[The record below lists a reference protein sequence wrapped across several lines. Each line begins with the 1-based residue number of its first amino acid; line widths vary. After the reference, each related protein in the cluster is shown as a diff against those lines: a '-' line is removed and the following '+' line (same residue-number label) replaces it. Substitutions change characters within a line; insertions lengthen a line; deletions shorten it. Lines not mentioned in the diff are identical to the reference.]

1 MKPRQSK
8 YKVMKKIDKVFG
20 ERLYSKMK
28 LIREF
33 EEKLYYLFLEGK
45 MPGTI
50 HLYAGQEAV
59 AVGVCENLTKEDYIT
74 STHRPHGHAIAK
86 GVSIKSMM
94 AELYGKVEGC
104 CKGYGGSMHIGN
116 IAVGA
121 VPAIAIVGGG
131 IPIATGIALSYKLR
145 RKKNVVTCF
154 FGDGAINEGS
164 FHEGLNMAAIWNLPV
179 IFVCENNLYG
189 ASTHISKVC
198 KLKNLAERASAY
210 GMEGVIADG
219 NDVIDV
225 YEKAQKAVEK
235 ARNGEGPVLIECKTY
250 RRRGHS
256 RGDGCNYRDKEEEK
270 RWFARDPI
278 NILKER
284 LIKEKIF
291 TEEEIESIN
300 KRVIKEI
307 ENAVEYIHSCTDHK
321 PEDALKYV
329 YYQEE

>member
-1 MKPRQSK
+1 
-8 YKVMKKIDKVFG
+8 MKKLDKDFG
-20 ERLYSKMK
+20 GRIYYKMK
-28 LIREF
+28 LIGEF
-33 EEKLYYLFLEGK
+33 EERLYHLFLEGK
-45 MPGTI
+45 IPGTI

-94 AELYGKVEGC
+94 AELYGKTEGC
-104 CKGYGGSMHIGN
+104 CKGYGGSMHVGDIK
-116 IAVGA
+116 VGA
-121 VPAIAIVGGG
+121 VPAVAIVGGG
-131 IPIATGIALSYKLR
+131 IPISVGIGLSYKLR
-145 RKKNVVTCF
+145 KKKNVAACF
-154 FGDGAINEGS
+154 FGDGATNEGA
-164 FHEGLNMAAIWNLPV
+164 FHEGLNISAIWNLPV

-225 YEKAQKAVEK
+225 YEKSRKAVEK
-235 ARNGEGPVLIECKTY
+235 ARNGEGPTLIECKTY
-250 RRRGHS
+250 RKGGHS
-256 RGDGCNYRDKEEEK
+256 RGDACNYRDKEEEK
-270 RWFARDPI
+270 RWLARNPV

-291 TEEEIESIN
+291 SEEEIQNIE
-300 KRVIKEI
+300 KRVNREI
-307 ENAVEYIHSCTDHK
+307 ENAVEYISSCTDHK

-329 YYQEE
+329 YYEGE